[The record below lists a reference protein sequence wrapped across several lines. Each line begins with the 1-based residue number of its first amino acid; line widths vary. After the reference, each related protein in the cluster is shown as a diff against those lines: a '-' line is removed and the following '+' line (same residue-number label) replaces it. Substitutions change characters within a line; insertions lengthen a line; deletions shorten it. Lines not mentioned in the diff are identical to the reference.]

1 MFIRSNV
8 SARLPLCLAALV
20 AALLL
25 TGSPPSAAEGAVTVD
40 MRNFKF
46 DPPTV
51 RIEPGKR
58 VLFVNRDR
66 ARHDAVKRG
75 VFDTGILPFGESAL
89 VRFSRRGVYPYLCTL
104 HPYYMRGKV
113 IVD

>member
-1 MFIRSNV
+1 MNT
-8 SARLPLCLAALV
+8 RLGFSGRPLLRIAALAGV
-20 AALLL
+20 VFLV
-25 TGSPPSAAEGAVTVD
+25 GSAPSSAQGAIRVD

-46 DPPTV
+46 EPAVV

-58 VLFVNRDR
+58 VLWVNRD
-66 ARHDAVKRG
+66 AVRHDAVQRG
-75 VFDTGILPFGESAL
+75 VFDTGLLRDGEAAK